1 MSVVR
6 VFVLLIVSVLVTNEA
21 KCCRKL
27 VMSWYSSD
35 CTPYAKDQSER
46 PILCKVKVCNDGLP
60 NRGFYCGKG
69 DCNIFGC
76 NCDGGC
82 IEGNA
87 AYNFR
92 EKSGLYQA
100 QPMVDF
106 TDLSIW

>member
-1 MSVVR
+1 MLPKTGHVMVLIRLYSVR
-6 VFVLLIVSVLVTNEA
+6 Q
-21 KCCRKL
+21 R
-27 VMSWYSSD
+27 
-35 CTPYAKDQSER
+35 QSER

-82 IEGNA
+82 IQGNA